1 MALQIHT
8 PSTFTNGL
16 YHRHVIFPKPKFSI
30 RSQKPTVDTE
40 PTPEPTSSTKKPAAP
55 GQGFGSPSSSSSPPG
70 KSGVS
75 SSSKKKQ
82 KGRRERA
89 SIIRRSPVE
98 KPAFAVSKE
107 EEAKAEEQRK
117 NESAFLLAWLGLG
130 GIILVQ
136 GIVLAASGFLPEEW
150 DKFFVKYLY
159 PVFTPTVLLFLAGT
173 VAYGVLKYLQNESL
187 KDQNAFLVK
196 SIFICERNE
205 GIFLQGMLTIL
216 ISDLLTQLLVSW
228 ALKQLHNIVQ
238 YNICN

>member
-1 MALQIHT
+1 MALQIHN
-8 PSTFTNGL
+8 PSTFTNEL

-30 RSQKPTVDTE
+30 RSQKPTVDAE

-55 GQGFGSPSSSSSPPG
+55 GQGFGSPSSSSSPSA
-70 KSGVS
+70 KSSVSS

-187 KDQNAFLVK
+187 KDQKCIIQESENSSTNTGPKFRSWFAFAYG
-196 SIFICERNE
+196 SIK
-205 GIFLQGMLTIL
+205 G
-216 ISDLLTQLLVSW
+216 S
-228 ALKQLHNIVQ
+228 
-238 YNICN
+238 